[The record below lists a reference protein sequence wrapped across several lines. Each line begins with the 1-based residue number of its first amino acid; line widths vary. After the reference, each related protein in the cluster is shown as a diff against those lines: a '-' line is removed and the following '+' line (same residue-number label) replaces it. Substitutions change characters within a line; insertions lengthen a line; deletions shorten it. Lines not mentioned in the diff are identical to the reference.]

1 MRIVTAH
8 IQDYKRV
15 RSVTITPDADSA
27 LVLIGGKNRAG
38 KSSIIDALSAAIGG
52 AKSIAGD
59 PVRHGAD
66 AAEIRIELDGV
77 DGKLTVRRVI
87 NPDKSTSLEIR
98 DADDTV
104 VAARVDPRQAFGRRT
119 LLRWDA
125 LDFAYFSS
133 YAMWNYLCLPFLLT
147 YPGVS
152 VRQMPGNQTVLS
164 ADFPADVPTHS
175 PTQQFHF
182 DASGLLIRHDYTAE
196 VVGSRARAAHL
207 CTEYRRFGGLRVS
220 TVRRVYP
227 RGPLGRPLPF
237 PTLVAIDIHDVHPR
251 TTRRS

>member
-1 MRIVTAH
+1 MVTVEDALPRIVDAH
-8 IQDYKRV
+8 GGLDYWNSLSSVDVEFSANGFLFAAKRV
-15 RSVTITPDADSA
+15 PPLQHARITLDTRTPHVVTHDYPVPGQRSILYGCD
-27 LVLIGGKNRAG
+27 
-38 KSSIIDALSAAIGG
+38 
-52 AKSIAGD
+52 
-59 PVRHGAD
+59 
-66 AAEIRIELDGV
+66 RI
-77 DGKLTVRRVI
+77 
-87 NPDKSTSLEIR
+87 EIR

-164 ADFPADVPTHS
+164 ADFPVSIPTHS
-175 PTQQFHF
+175 PTQEFHF
-182 DASGLLIRHDYTAE
+182 DESGLLIRHDYTAE
-196 VVGSRARAAHL
+196 VVGSWARAAHL
-207 CTEYRRFGGLRVS
+207 CTEYRGFGGLRVS